1 MKWLLVA
8 LCVTSTVVGDVF
20 RSLGMRHHGEIH
32 DFRPGAIGS
41 ALAAIARNW
50 MVIVSTCA
58 MAVSFFSFMKLVS
71 IAPMS
76 FAVPVS
82 AITFIPETLLARFLL
97 RESVDWRR
105 WVGIGLI
112 VIGVVFI
119 SQ

>member
-1 MKWLLVA
+1 MKWLLVFM
-8 LCVTSTVVGDVF
+8 CVTSTVVGDVF

-41 ALAAIARNW
+41 ALGAIARNW

-76 FAVPVS
+76 FAVPTS

-97 RESVDWRR
+97 KETVDRQR
-105 WVGIGLI
+105 WLGIGMIL
-112 VIGVVFI
+112 VGVVFI

>member
-1 MKWLLVA
+1 MCILA
-8 LCVTSTVVGDVF
+8 TTVGDVF

-41 ALAAIARNW
+41 MLAAIARNW

-71 IAPMS
+71 IAPMT
-76 FAVPVS
+76 FAVPMS
-82 AITFIPETLLARFLL
+82 AATFIPETLLARFFL
-97 RESVDWRR
+97 RENVDWRR
-105 WVGIGLI
+105 WTGIGLI

-119 SQ
+119 AQ

>member
-1 MKWLLVA
+1 VKWLLVA
-8 LCVTSTVVGDVF
+8 LCVTSTVAGDIF

-32 DFRPGAIGS
+32 DFRPGAMGR
-41 ALAAIARNW
+41 ALAAVASNW

-97 RESVDWRR
+97 KEAVDRQR
-105 WVGIGLI
+105 WLGIALI
-112 VIGVVFI
+112 LTGVVFI